1 MRVVICAS
9 FLLLA
14 AISLFAQDS
23 PNRKPKPM
31 FIATTGR
38 IVAIDTKART
48 MTVSNSAG
56 PAILRLVP
64 SGLDEFIVVTTTDT
78 QFQDGADPIR
88 FEDFKLGDT
97 ISVHGKLRGSVL
109 KASRVA
115 KWD

>member
-1 MRVVICAS
+1 MRLFLSAS
-9 FLLLA
+9 FLILVA
-14 AISLFAQDS
+14 TSLFAHDS
-23 PNRKPKPM
+23 QNRKPKPM
-31 FIATTGR
+31 IIATTGR

-48 MTVSNSAG
+48 MTLSHSAG
-56 PAILRLVP
+56 PAILLLAP

-78 QFQDGADPIR
+78 LFQDGADPIR

-109 KASRVA
+109 RASRVA

>member
-1 MRVVICAS
+1 MRFVVAAS
-9 FLLLA
+9 FLVLVTV
-14 AISLFAQDS
+14 SLFAHDG

-64 SGLDEFIVVTTTDT
+64 SGLDEFIVATTTDT
-78 QFQDGADPIR
+78 LFQDGADPIR
-88 FEDFKLGDT
+88 FEDFKLGET

-109 KASRVA
+109 RASRVA